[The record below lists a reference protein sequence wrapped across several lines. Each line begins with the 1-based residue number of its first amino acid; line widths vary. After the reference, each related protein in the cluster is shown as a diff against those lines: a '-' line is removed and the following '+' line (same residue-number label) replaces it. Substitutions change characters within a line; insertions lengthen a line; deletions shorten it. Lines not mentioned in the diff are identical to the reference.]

1 MAKAPRAGGA
11 TPPSRSLPEEILVW
25 EIFVRLPTKSVLR
38 CRAVC
43 RAWRGATS
51 TRDFLLAHHARQPSL
66 PIFCGSEYDGA
77 RHEYFV
83 GFDHRAAAADSQL
96 QPVVRLDD
104 SFYPEASCGG
114 LIIFSSHSKAATC
127 YSVCNLA
134 TRQHAPLRQLSG
146 FHLLGMYPHS
156 PTGEYRLLLH
166 RTLTN
171 LLPEDQAGC
180 YVFAL
185 GSDQPPRYIGEPV
198 AAASTYLHTPALL
211 RDSLHWYPVHRQSDP
226 QQYHIGSKV
235 VIVFNTTSELLGQ
248 MRAPGVPARSLVFE
262 MDATLG
268 IYSFD
273 EDMRTVDIW
282 VLQNYESE
290 VWEWVYSVKLPV
302 AEIKEQIRCL
312 YDNWTVSVVLVD
324 GEVLLLVSYV
334 GWMFYVG
341 IDGELVDNFNRDGQE
356 IYSWDLR
363 LKQTLVQHSF
373 FTELD
378 GYAVNALPFV

>member
-1 MAKAPRAGGA
+1 MAKAPTAGGA
-11 TPPSRSLPEEILVW
+11 TPPSRSLPEEIVVW
-25 EIFVRLPTKSVLR
+25 DILVRLPSKSVLR

-43 RAWRGATS
+43 RAWRAATS
-51 TRDFLLAHHARQPSL
+51 TRDFLLTHHARQPSL

-77 RHEYFV
+77 RHQYFF

-96 QPVVRLDD
+96 QPVARLDD
-104 SFYPEASCGG
+104 SFNPEASCGG
-114 LIIFSSHSKAATC
+114 LIILSNHSKTGTC

-146 FHLLGMYPHS
+146 FRLLGMYPHS

-166 RTLTN
+166 RALIN
-171 LLPEDQAGC
+171 LLPEGQVGC

-185 GSDQPPRYIGEPV
+185 GSDQLPRYVGEPV
-198 AAASTYLHTPALL
+198 AAASTYLHTPALV

-226 QQYHIGSKV
+226 QQYHAGSKV
-235 VIVFNTTSELLGQ
+235 VIVFNTTSELLWQ
-248 MRAPGVPARSLVFE
+248 MRAPDVPARSRVFE
-262 MDATLG
+262 MDAMLG

-273 EDMRTVDIW
+273 EGMRTVDIW

-302 AEIKEQIRCL
+302 AEIKGQSRCFFG
-312 YDNWTVSVVLVD
+312 NWTVSVVLVD
-324 GEVLLLVSYV
+324 GEVLLLVSYG
-334 GWMFYVG
+334 GWMFCVD
-341 IDGELVDNFNRDGQE
+341 IDGELVDNFHHDGQE

-373 FTELD
+373 FPTLE